1 MTESF
6 KWFYI
11 VILFSAPNS
20 NTRRYLIIGSGLGI
34 RTPNSCSMNALK
46 KDCCL
51 GIYQCHAY
59 KRVIPFHQSAIYG
72 RGTRIRTSIHSF
84 GDCSPAV
91 RRFPYIFISFFIL
104 HIYYNIFFYK
114 NQIEL
119 YGGNSI

>member
-59 KRVIPFHQSAIYG
+59 KRVIPFHQSAILFFLISSCKSLCK
-72 RGTRIRTSIHSF
+72 RMTIRT
-84 GDCSPAV
+84 
-91 RRFPYIFISFFIL
+91 
-104 HIYYNIFFYK
+104 
-114 NQIEL
+114 
-119 YGGNSI
+119 